1 MLILGIETSCDET
14 AVGIVADGR
23 ILRANAIA
31 SQAALHAPHGGVVPE
46 LASRQHIRDLQ
57 PTLERALA
65 AAEVRLTDIDAVA
78 VTHGPGLAGALISGL
93 NTAKALALTL
103 NVPLLG
109 VNHLEGHIYAA
120 WLDAAGLPPAEQP
133 GFPLACLVASGGHTD
148 LILMEGH
155 GQYRLVGRTRDD
167 AAGEAFDK
175 AARVLGLGFPGGPE
189 IQRAAAKLPELQ
201 QAAAKLPELQQA
213 ANAIADADAN
223 AAAHPHTSAATTADD
238 AANANAHPPIS
249 AATATD
255 AVAAALFNQATAPLP
270 RAWMRGTLDFS
281 FSGVKTALL
290 HRAQQV
296 GLYPP
301 PDDAASA
308 DANNPDLLVA
318 ALSSEFQEALVDV
331 LVAKLLNMAD
341 RYRVRGLILGGG
353 VTANARL
360 RQRILADSP
369 LPAVIP
375 PPILCTDN
383 GAMIAAAAYYQY
395 QRGQIDNLALDV
407 DPSLG
412 FEIIADDD

>member
-65 AAEVRLTDIDAVA
+65 AAAVGLSDIDAVA

-93 NTAKALALTL
+93 NTAKAIALTL

-120 WLDAAGLPPAEQP
+120 WLDAAGALAPAEEP

-155 GQYRLVGRTRDD
+155 GQYQLVGRTRDD

-189 IQRAAAKLPELQ
+189 IQRAAAQLPNLHHNHAAHTDTN
-201 QAAAKLPELQQA
+201 AAANPLTDADTVVL
-213 ANAIADADAN
+213 ANADSAAN
-223 AAAHPHTSAATTADD
+223 AAA
-238 AANANAHPPIS
+238 
-249 AATATD
+249 
-255 AVAAALFNQATAPLP
+255 VALFSQASAPLP

-290 HRAQQV
+290 HRAPQV

-301 PDDAASA
+301 PDDGG
-308 DANNPDLLVA
+308 DNDDDTGPDHTNLLVS
-318 ALSSEFQEALVDV
+318 ALSAEFQEALVDV

-360 RQRILADSP
+360 RQRILSDSP

-383 GAMIAAAAYYQY
+383 GAMIAAAAFYQH
-395 QRGQIDNLALDV
+395 QRGQTNDLSLDV

-412 FEIIADDD
+412 FAAAAN